1 MTIFLI
7 LVPFGSFALLMLVTS
22 AQISLF
28 AAAAICLAVIGIDV
42 VRGRSVKML
51 GAGSVVVFSGIGAY
65 VTLIDPALSISA
77 VKIAA
82 DVGVLAISLGSL
94 AIRKPFVLQ
103 YALEAVD
110 AETAKLPG
118 FLKATYTITWAW
130 TGAFVLMIIG
140 NALTIYVPGLPL
152 WSSLVVAFAARNSA
166 AYFTTWYP
174 QYRKAKYGAPPAN
187 ALPGT
192 N

>member
-7 LVPFGSFALLMLVTS
+7 LAPFASFALLMLVTS
-22 AQISLF
+22 AEVSLF
-28 AAAAICLAVIGIDV
+28 ATASICLAVIGLDV
-42 VRGRSVKML
+42 ARGRSIKML
-51 GAGSVVVFSGIGAY
+51 GAGSVVVFAGIGGYIA
-65 VTLIDPALSISA
+65 LIDPNLSHSA
-77 VKIAA
+77 VKLTVDI
-82 DVGVLAISLGSL
+82 GMLAISLASL
-94 AIRKPFVLQ
+94 IIRKPFILQ
-103 YALEAVD
+103 YALEEVD

-118 FLKATYTITWAW
+118 FRKAIYIITWAW

-140 NALTIYVPGLPL
+140 NVLTIYVPGVPL
-152 WSSLVVAFAARNSA
+152 WSGLVIAFAARNSA
-166 AYFTTWYP
+166 AYFTRWYP

>member
-7 LVPFGSFALLMLVTS
+7 LAPFGSFALLMLVTS

-28 AAAAICLAVIGIDV
+28 ATAAICLAVIGIDV
-42 VRGRSVKML
+42 ARGRSVKML

-65 VTLIDPALSISA
+65 VTLIDPNLSHSA
-77 VKIAA
+77 VKLAA
-82 DVGVLAISLGSL
+82 DVGVLAISLVSIV
-94 AIRKPFVLQ
+94 IRKPFVLQ
-103 YALEAVD
+103 YALEEVD
-110 AETAKLPG
+110 AATAKLPG
-118 FLKATYTITWAW
+118 FLKATYIITWVW

-140 NALTIYVPGLPL
+140 NALMIYVPGLPF
-152 WSSLVVAFAARNSA
+152 WSSLVIAVAARNSA

-174 QYRKAKYGAPPAN
+174 QYRKAKYGTPPAD